1 MTAIREAEQIAR
13 DQLGPTFCATLY
25 CGYWLITDS
34 RLRDRPDFP
43 RAGTVNFAGPNRR
56 SLDKAIADAKA
67 VLDRIG
73 LGYGWATKVV
83 PPHRPR
89 PGAAVATSI
98 RRYGGTS
105 EYVVDGA
112 DGRPIHDGTFES
124 EAAASLYAA
133 QVDAATVADRA
144 DRTVWRVTAADLD
157 ALAGRALT
165 DDELARVANAID
177 HSTANESI
185 AAAVDQVA

>member
-34 RLRDRPDFP
+34 RLRGRPDFP

-67 VLDRIG
+67 VLDGIG
-73 LGYGWATKVV
+73 LSYG
-83 PPHRPR
+83 PPRDVR
-89 PGAAVATSI
+89 PGAAVADTSI